1 MLPMQERNGGV
12 PGSKP
17 DSQITTIDDVI
28 QLAQELLTHLN
39 QLGEYKHPLDVRRG
53 RKEVGDI
60 VNKSERSKTLKTSSK
75 TYFFDIKDT
84 REGKPYLVI
93 TESRFKGK
101 GEDQERQSIIVFQEN
116 AQDFAEAVS
125 EMVTKLE

>member
-1 MLPMQERNGGV
+1 MLPMQERNSGV

-17 DSQITTIDDVI
+17 DSQITTIDDII

-53 RKEVGDI
+53 RKEVGEI

-125 EMVTKLE
+125 EMVTKLD

>member
-60 VNKSERSKTLKTSSK
+60 VDKSERSKTLKTSSK

-101 GEDQERQSIIVFQEN
+101 GEDRERQNIIVFQEN
-116 AQDFAEAVS
+116 AQDFSEAVS
-125 EMVTKLE
+125 EMVTKLD

>member
-1 MLPMQERNGGV
+1 MQERNGGV